1 LDMHRMTF
9 AEGVSPTSKT
19 MAETSSNGNAPFPE
33 EDFSRSDPLPR
44 EMQHINGPNI
54 ISYL

>member
-33 EDFSRSDPLPR
+33 GDFSRPDPLPR
-44 EMQHINGPNI
+44 EIQHINGPNI